1 MMVWLNGKTELEN
14 PMAAKVIDELI
25 ELRGLRFHYRDWAS
39 QTPGAPHLVLLH
51 GLSGHARSWDAFA
64 EAMSDRYRVLA
75 LDQRGHG
82 ETAWAP
88 ADKYAVTD
96 MADDLEAFV
105 KAIGLKD
112 FHLLGLSMGGMV
124 TMEYAGRRPA
134 ELARCVIV
142 DIGPEIVA
150 AGSSRIQSGIRAS
163 DVFDTKDSAFA
174 AARAVN
180 SIPPEAHHRQ
190 RSDNN
195 LMRLEDGR
203 WTFRFD
209 RAFRQGSALRPRD
222 PEAAWRSCAQ
232 IAVPTL
238 VMRGELSDI
247 LSPEIGRKMIE
258 VIPDARY
265 VEVAGS
271 GHPIPLDQP
280 DAFLA
285 AARAFLKGKQPVTA

>member
-1 MMVWLNGKTELEN
+1 MTAPVT
-14 PMAAKVIDELI
+14 DELI
-25 ELRGLRFHYRDWAS
+25 ELRGLRFHFRDWPAAK
-39 QTPGAPHLVLLH
+39 PGAPDLVLLH
-51 GLSGHARSWDAFA
+51 GFTGHARSWDAFA

-88 ADKYAVTD
+88 ADQYGVGD

-105 KAIGLKD
+105 GAMGLKR
-112 FHLLGLSMGGMV
+112 FTLLGLSMGGMV
-124 TMEYAGRRPA
+124 TIEYAGRRPEA
-134 ELARCVIV
+134 LAACVIV

-150 AGSSRIQSGIRAS
+150 AGSSRIQSGIRTT
-163 DVFDTKDSAFA
+163 DVFDSKDAAFA

-180 SIPPEAHHRQ
+180 AIPPEAHQRQ
-190 RSDNN
+190 RVDNN
-195 LMRLEDGR
+195 MMRLEDGR

-209 RAFRQGSALRPRD
+209 RAFRHGSALRPRD
-222 PEAAWRSCAQ
+222 PQAAWASCAK

-238 VMRGELSDI
+238 IMRGALSDV
-247 LSPEIGRKMIE
+247 LSPEIGQRMVEAIA
-258 VIPDARY
+258 DARY

-280 DAFLA
+280 DGFLA
-285 AARAFLKGKQPVTA
+285 ASREFLRG